1 LELSHKLNKVNTFI
15 NSENVYVDKINKSQS
30 ESNVSFLNINDD
42 RDVDS
47 LRQSRTHQDLISL
60 IEVIT
65 FFYF

>member
-1 LELSHKLNKVNTFI
+1 MELSHKLNKVNTFI